1 MNEPSTLLGV
11 GIAVTSDVSAS
22 RSLRGTG
29 FWRLWTNALLM
40 GLVVS
45 ADRFTFIWLVD
56 DTLGSPTWASGVV
69 VFALGAPVCAL
80 VLTAGAL
87 IDRNDR
93 RRILL
98 ITQTAGAAVLGAA
111 ALMVGAGWVN
121 LPGALLIAV
130 VFGVVVAFALP
141 VRSALVPAI
150 VGPQRVM
157 HAVVIMTI
165 GTNVAMIVGP
175 LLAGGVID
183 QRGVAWAFGVQACCL
198 VAGVGTAWRLEIPP
212 HPVTTDRPRLRSDI
226 AVGLRYIWHHPELR
240 ALFGLLCVGGGLM
253 AGGSFTLLPRLA
265 RDEFGRSAGDAARLF
280 ALLGLGM
287 VSMSLLL
294 MRFRSRITRRGL
306 VFMCFLV
313 AGTTGQILQG
323 LTPSFVTL
331 EILMVLWGFTG
342 GMYLNL
348 NQSLIQE
355 LTPPDRMGRV
365 VALST
370 LVNAGLLPIGGLV
383 AGVAASLLGVRA
395 ALSLFG
401 TVALCCVLTALVRA
415 KGLRALA

>member
-1 MNEPSTLLGV
+1 MTLD
-11 GIAVTSDVSAS
+11 AVAS
-22 RSLRGTG
+22 RSLKGTG
-29 FWRLWTNALLM
+29 FWLLWANAVLM

-56 DTLGSPTWASGVV
+56 DTLGSPTWAAGVV

-87 IDRNDR
+87 IDRHDR

-98 ITQTAGAAVLGAA
+98 TTQTAGAGVLGMAS
-111 ALMVGAGWVN
+111 LMVGAGWVN
-121 LPGALLIAV
+121 LPVALAIAA

-141 VRSALVPAI
+141 VRSALVPAL
-150 VGPQRVM
+150 VGPSRVM
-157 HAVVIMTI
+157 HAVVLMTI
-165 GTNVAMIVGP
+165 GSNVAMIGGP
-175 LLAGGVID
+175 LLVGGVID
-183 QRGVAWAFGVQACCL
+183 ARGVAWAFAVQATCL
-198 VAGVGTAWRLEIPP
+198 AAGVVSAWRLEVPA
-212 HPVTTDRPRLRSDI
+212 HPVVTEHPRLRTDI
-226 AVGLRYIWHHPELR
+226 AVGLRYVWHHPELR

-253 AGGSFTLLPRLA
+253 GGGSFTLLPRLA
-265 RDEFGRSAGDAARLF
+265 RDEFGQSAGDAARLF

-287 VSMSLLL
+287 VSMSFLL
-294 MRFRSRITRRGL
+294 MRFRTRITRRGL
-306 VFMCFLV
+306 VFMSFLV

-323 LTPSFVTL
+323 LAPTFLTL

-342 GMYLNL
+342 GMYMNL

-365 VALST
+365 MGLST
-370 LVNAGLLPIGGLV
+370 LVNAGLLPIGGLA
-383 AGVAASLLGVRA
+383 AGVVASSVGVRG

-401 TVALCCVLTALVRA
+401 TAALLCVITALVRA